1 MASFDKP
8 MLGTVLLIE
17 QDVPRDTIHCDLEN
31 IAALGMNLV
40 VLWPPMSRWDSADG
54 VSAAFDTVDFAM
66 DTCAELGLGVILEL
80 EGQNPSFQFMP
91 DYQFK
96 EEYFSTDDTGKHWV
110 NYLHPEVDRLI
121 CDYCRDVA
129 VHFRDHPALLGY
141 DLFNEVNFR
150 STDKYNLAAFQS
162 WLENKYESVA
172 GLNRVWGRFYNS
184 FDQVRIDNLDYAY
197 SSWSS
202 LRPQLDFFD
211 YRADTVAGLIR
222 HWGEAVREVDPQHA
236 LLADSSWSMTYFDNF
251 RLGNDDWKAA
261 RSVDVFGLS
270 VYPQSWDIHIA
281 SDPCPIAQIFNGGR
295 AAAPEGVPVM
305 VSELQTH
312 NQTALAQNS
321 SVFDEIKLWTWQ
333 AFIHGIGGLVYWKWR
348 PFRRGFQVTG
358 RGMCSQDGSPNERAN
373 GAKEVAEVLNA
384 HPKIFDSR
392 RVLDNGVGIIY
403 SADTDSFTDLILPDE
418 PGGFYRACFAG
429 WYSLL
434 FELGIT
440 PTVIRPQD
448 VGEARFSHLK
458 LIIAPSLAVL
468 ADNEAEKLAD
478 FIDGG
483 GRVVAD
489 GRLAIVD
496 EHLLARERPPG
507 QLGERFGYRELDYLS
522 PYVDKQVSIAG
533 RFCKIENTHSRTHG
547 NSSSGDPMSAITDNT
562 LYLPVFLGHD
572 IHNPAF
578 GELAR
583 NFVLDSLDLN
593 CRVLEKVAE
602 TDVTVSKGTGTLVA
616 GVNYGTQP
624 NSVRVLVDTTSPC
637 RMIAGTAE
645 HKIERGNNSTTITI
659 TIPPRDI
666 FGLLFE

>member
-1 MASFDKP
+1 MTSFGKP
-8 MLGTVLLIE
+8 LLGTVLLIE
-17 QDVPRDTIHCDLEN
+17 QDVERDTIRCDLEN

-40 VLWPPMSRWDSADG
+40 VLWPPLSRWDSADG
-54 VSAAFDTVDFAM
+54 VSVAFGTVDYVM
-66 DTCAELGLGVILEL
+66 DTCAELGLGAILEL

-91 DYQFK
+91 DYLFK

-110 NYLHPEVDRLI
+110 NYLHPQVDRLI
-121 CDYCRDVA
+121 CDYCREVA
-129 VHFRDHPALLGY
+129 AHFKDHPALLGY

-162 WLENKYESVA
+162 WLEKKYGTVSKLNK
-172 GLNRVWGRFYNS
+172 VWGRFYS
-184 FDQVRIDNLDYAY
+184 AFDQVRLDNLDYAY
-197 SSWSS
+197 SNWSS

-222 HWGEAVREVDPQHA
+222 RWGEAVREVDPVHP
-236 LLADSSWSMTYFDNF
+236 LIADSSWSMTYFDNF

-261 RSVDVFGLS
+261 RAVDVFGLS

-281 SDPCPIAQIFNGGR
+281 SDPCPLAQIFNGGR
-295 AAAPEGVPVM
+295 AAAPEGMPVM

-333 AFIHGIGGLVYWKWR
+333 AFIHGIEGLVYWKWR

-358 RGMCSQDGSPNERAN
+358 RGMCSQDGSPNERAD
-373 GAKEVAEVLNA
+373 GARAVAEVLNA
-384 HPKIFDSR
+384 HPEVFCSR

-429 WYSLL
+429 WYRLL

-440 PTVIRPQD
+440 PTVLRPQD
-448 VGEARFSHLK
+448 VGAPRFSHLR
-458 LIIAPSLAVL
+458 LIVAPALAVL
-468 ADNEAEKLAD
+468 ADSETDKLAG
-478 FIDGG
+478 FIERG
-483 GRVVAD
+483 GRVIAD
-489 GRLAIVD
+489 GRFAIVD
-496 EHLLARERPPG
+496 ENLFAREKPPG
-507 QLGERFGYRELDYLS
+507 SLGKKFGYRELDFLS
-522 PYVDKQVSIAG
+522 PYGDKRISIAG
-533 RFCKIENTHSRTHG
+533 RFCKIENTTAQAHEV
-547 NSSSGDPMSAITDNT
+547 SSSGDPLWALTDNT

-578 GELAR
+578 RALAES
-583 NFVLDSLDLN
+583 FVLDSMDTS
-593 CRVLEKVAE
+593 CRVLEKGIQ
-602 TDVTVSKGTGTLVA
+602 TDVTVSIGKKTLVA
-616 GVNYGTQP
+616 GVNYGSQP
-624 NSVRVLVDTTSPC
+624 QKIRVLVDTTSAC
-637 RMIAGTAE
+637 SLIAGDAE
-645 HKIERGNNSTTITI
+645 YELERGESDTTITA
-659 TIPPRDI
+659 TIPARDI